1 MPVEQDARAVRYPL
15 RHEVDLHLA
24 VMSVRRLPFLA
35 DLPEVDRAMLC
46 TVVSE
51 LGSNILKYA
60 VKGEVTLALNQAE
73 GRPCIDIVA
82 CDQGPGIADVAQAVQ
97 DHYSTSGTLGLGLPG
112 VRRMMSELSISLPP
126 EGGTRVLARK
136 WLGPAPTPARLSVP
150 KAEAGGLGL
159 RLAWASE
166 NRPCHP
172 ERVSGD
178 LAFMRAGPDGV
189 SLVLIDVSGHGA
201 SAHQLAQTL
210 EAVLQQTPEQEPARL
225 LQVLHQHCLGTRGAA
240 AGVALVNGERG
251 ELSYAGIGNTRICLR
266 GREPWRGVSRDG
278 VLGERFPTPLL
289 QRRAIVP
296 GDVLMLYSDGISESL
311 NLRDG
316 LLDLGADPAALAHQV
331 ITHSGRSTD
340 DASCIVLRVHA
351 GEGG

>member
-1 MPVEQDARAVRYPL
+1 MAGERDAREARYPL
-15 RHEVDLHLA
+15 RHDVDLHLA

-35 DLPEVDRAMLC
+35 GLSEVDRAMLS

-82 CDQGPGIADVAQAVQ
+82 RDQGPGIEDVHKAVQ

-112 VRRMMSELSISLPP
+112 VRRMMSELSITLPP
-126 EGGTRVLARK
+126 EGGTQVLARK
-136 WLGPAPTPARLSVP
+136 WLGPAPNTARLFLP
-150 KAEAGGLGL
+150 EPGAGWGGLQL
-159 RLAWASE
+159 EWASE

-178 LAFMRAGPDGV
+178 LAFTRAGPDGV

-201 SAHQLAQTL
+201 SAHQLARAL
-210 EAVLQQTPEQEPARL
+210 EAVLQQTPEQEPTRL
-225 LQVLHQHCLGTRGAA
+225 LQLLHQHCIGTRGAA

-266 GREPWRGVSRDG
+266 GREAWRGVSRDG
-278 VLGERFPTPLL
+278 VLGERYPTPLL
-289 QRRAIVP
+289 QRQPIDS
-296 GDVLMLYSDGISESL
+296 GDVVMLYSDGVSETL

-316 LLDLGADPAALAHQV
+316 LLDLGADPASLARQV

-340 DASCIVLRVHA
+340 DASCIVLRVLA

>member
-1 MPVEQDARAVRYPL
+1 MPHEPEAREVRYSL

-35 DLPEVDRAMLC
+35 GLPEVDRAMLS

-51 LGSNILKYA
+51 LGSNILKYG
-60 VKGEVTLALNQAE
+60 VRGEVTLSLHQAE

-126 EGGTRVLARK
+126 EGGTRVQARK
-136 WLGPAPTPARLSVP
+136 WLGPAPTSARLSVP
-150 KAEAGGLGL
+150 KAEAGGQGL

-166 NRPCHP
+166 NRPCQP

-178 LAFMRAGPDGV
+178 LAFVRPVPGGV
-189 SLVLIDVSGHGA
+189 LLVLIDVSGHGT
-201 SAHQLAQTL
+201 SAHQLAQAL
-210 EAVLQQTPEQEPARL
+210 EAVLQQTLEQEPARL
-225 LQVLHQHCLGTRGAA
+225 LQVLHQHCIGTRGAA

-266 GREPWRGVSRDG
+266 GREAWRGVSRDG

-289 QRRAIVP
+289 QHQPLAP
-296 GDVLMLYSDGISESL
+296 GDVVMLYSDGISESL

-316 LLDLGADPAALAHQV
+316 LLDLGADPAVLAHQV

>member
-1 MPVEQDARAVRYPL
+1 MAGERDAREARYPL
-15 RHEVDLHLA
+15 RHDVDLHLA

-35 DLPEVDRAMLC
+35 GLSEVDRAMLS

-60 VKGEVTLALNQAE
+60 VKGEVTLALNQAQ

-82 CDQGPGIADVAQAVQ
+82 RDQGPGIPDVDKAVQ

-112 VRRMMSELSISLPP
+112 VRRMMSELSITLPP
-126 EGGTRVLARK
+126 EGGTQVLARK
-136 WLGPAPTPARLSVP
+136 WLGPAPNTARLSLPVP
-150 KAEAGGLGL
+150 GAGREGLQL
-159 RLAWASE
+159 EWASE

-201 SAHQLAQTL
+201 SAHQLARAL
-210 EAVLQQTPEQEPARL
+210 EAVLQQTPEQEPTRL
-225 LQVLHQHCLGTRGAA
+225 LQLLHQHCIGTRGAA

-266 GREPWRGVSRDG
+266 GREAWRGVSRDG
-278 VLGERFPTPLL
+278 VLGERYPTPLL
-289 QRRAIVP
+289 QRQPIDS
-296 GDVLMLYSDGISESL
+296 GDVVMLYSDGVSETL

-316 LLDLGADPAALAHQV
+316 LLDLGADPAALARQV

-340 DASCIVLRVHA
+340 DASCIVLRVLA
-351 GEGG
+351 GEGA